1 MFFTFKN
8 IFDLLQINAAV
19 DDIDM
24 HMTPIDTFGLFESR
38 GEMNRVKRRK
48 KRYCV
53 WERKRQTRLL
63 HSPVL

>member
-1 MFFTFKN
+1 MVLKFKN

-19 DDIDM
+19 DDIDL

-38 GEMNRVKRRK
+38 GEMNRVKSRK
-48 KRYCV
+48 ERYYV